1 MRYLS
6 LLLIV
11 ISTSLFGMHHEKL
24 DVIVFAIDLEI
35 IDGQKNK
42 ARNFVSRITD
52 NVNKKEPQTLVYQY
66 HFSKKEKKVFLLEI
80 YPNNDAAQIHMDNFL
95 GSKWETE
102 FIKNF
107 SISKKLQNRIK
118 TLERIIPADPQLE
131 SLFDQ
136 LQLIRE
142 NERKTKLANKV
153 IKENKVMKDLIIELL
168 KENQKLKTENL
179 LYTN

>member
-35 IDGQKNK
+35 MDGQKNK

-80 YPNNDAAQIHMDNFL
+80 YPNNEAALIHMGNFL
-95 GSKWETE
+95 GSKWEAE
-102 FIKNF
+102 FVKNF
-107 SISKKLQNRIK
+107 SISNFQVLGN
-118 TLERIIPADPQLE
+118 
-131 SLFDQ
+131 
-136 LQLIRE
+136 
-142 NERKTKLANKV
+142 ANS
-153 IKENKVMKDLIIELL
+153 
-168 KENQKLKTENL
+168 KLKKSLEPFTKDFRSALIGFDRVANQLGEEISKIK
-179 LYTN
+179 